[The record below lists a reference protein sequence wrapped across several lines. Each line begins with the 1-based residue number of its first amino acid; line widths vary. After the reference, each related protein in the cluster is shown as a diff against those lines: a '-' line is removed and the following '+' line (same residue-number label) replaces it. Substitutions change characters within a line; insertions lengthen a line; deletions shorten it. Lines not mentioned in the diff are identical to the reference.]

1 MFNFLDR
8 EKFMNKKVVLLSLNY
23 LDMSCVR
30 LVRIVNDE
38 QVLALNIHLNENKNV
53 YAHFLM
59 FTSNRLSFFDKTSK
73 KSTGKN
79 DTFKHILYTSCSLSC

>member
-1 MFNFLDR
+1 
-8 EKFMNKKVVLLSLNY
+8 MNKKVVLLTLNY

-38 QVLALNIHLNENKNV
+38 QVLALNIHLYEKKMFIHIFDV
-53 YAHFLM
+53 HFKLALI
-59 FTSNRLSFFDKTSK
+59 FIIKLQK
-73 KSTGKN
+73 KESTGKN

>member
-1 MFNFLDR
+1 
-8 EKFMNKKVVLLSLNY
+8 MNKKVVLLSLNY

-53 YAHFLM
+53 YAHFFDVHFKPAL
-59 FTSNRLSFFDKTSK
+59 FFDKTSK
-73 KSTGKN
+73 KRVREKMILLN
-79 DTFKHILYTSCSLSC
+79 TFCTHHVAYHVD